1 MKTALVERP
10 IELASVLAEVT
21 APECGAVVLFLGTVR
36 DRHGGRAVAQIAYS
50 AYRPMA
56 ETALARI
63 ASELEATIPDSRVAI
78 VHRLG
83 ELAVGELSVVIA
95 IASPH
100 RAAAYE
106 ASRSAL
112 QRVKHE
118 VPIWKRERYADGGES
133 WREEEPLAE
142 PALG

>member
-83 ELAVGELSVVIA
+83 DSFLRGSNGFKMKNNLLRYQASCSRYFPHPLSI
-95 IASPH
+95 
-100 RAAAYE
+100 
-106 ASRSAL
+106 
-112 QRVKHE
+112 KT
-118 VPIWKRERYADGGES
+118 
-133 WREEEPLAE
+133 
-142 PALG
+142 